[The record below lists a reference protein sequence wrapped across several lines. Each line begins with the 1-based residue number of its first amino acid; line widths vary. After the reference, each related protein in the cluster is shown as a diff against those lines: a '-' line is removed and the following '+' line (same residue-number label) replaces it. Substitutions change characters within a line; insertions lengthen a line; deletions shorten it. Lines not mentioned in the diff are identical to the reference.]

1 MKAPP
6 RITNYF
12 SLLFLLVL
20 LLGSGS
26 AYSQAIVSADS
37 VNDNIHKSNWKK
49 TVIAP
54 VTLISLG
61 LLSTTDNEIFDGREI
76 YEALNNKSLN
86 FHTRADD
93 YLQYAPIAGVY
104 ALNLLGIKGQHDFAN
119 RTALLIKSELIMMA
133 MVLPLKKLTAV
144 PRPDSGQPNSFPSG
158 HTAQAFAA
166 ATFFHKEYGK
176 KYPWLSVVA
185 YGTASTVGVLRIM
198 NHRHWV
204 SDVLVGAGIGILST
218 NLAYLTH
225 QNKWGGKKRKI
236 SGMVVAP
243 TYGQRSVGL
252 FLMLPIH

>member
-6 RITNYF
+6 RSTHYF
-12 SLLFLLVL
+12 SPFFLLVL
-20 LLGSGS
+20 LLASGS
-26 AYSQAIVSADS
+26 TYSQAIVSADS
-37 VNDNIHKSNWKK
+37 LNNNIPKSNWKK
-49 TVIAP
+49 IVIAP
-54 VTLISLG
+54 VALISLG

-76 YEALNNKSLN
+76 YDALNKSPN
-86 FHTRADD
+86 FHTHADD

-104 ALNLLGIKGQHDFAN
+104 ALNLFGIKGQHDFAN
-119 RTALLIKSELIMMA
+119 RTALLIKSELIEMA

-144 PRPDSGQPNSFPSG
+144 PRPDSGAPNSFPSG

-185 YGTASTVGVLRIM
+185 YGSASTVGVLRIM

-225 QNKWGGKKRKI
+225 QNKWGGKKRKL

-243 TYGQRSVGL
+243 TYGQRSVGV